1 MIPWAA
7 ACQTSLSI
15 TNSQSLLKL
24 VSIKLVI
31 PSNHLILSRPLLL
44 LPSNFLIIR
53 IFSKESVLCIRWS
66 KYWSFIFS
74 ISPSNEYS
82 GLISFRID
90 WFDLLAVLG
99 TLKKSLLRH
108 HSSKVSVLHSAFFM
122 VQLSHSY
129 MTHGKTIGLTRW
141 TFVGKVMSLLLNMLS
156 WFVIAYIVFPKHANS
171 NYYSKIYY
179 PLTSVARKEV
189 HLSKAF
195 TKQTFPKECSKGLSS
210 MVNIQK
216 SHHIR
221 LIFNKPIYKYRDSE
235 LCCRDTKISK
245 CISSTPRTL
254 YI

>member
-1 MIPWAA
+1 
-7 ACQTSLSI
+7 
-15 TNSQSLLKL
+15 
-24 VSIKLVI
+24 
-31 PSNHLILSRPLLL
+31 
-44 LPSNFLIIR
+44 
-53 IFSKESVLCIRWS
+53 
-66 KYWSFIFS
+66 
-74 ISPSNEYS
+74 
-82 GLISFRID
+82 
-90 WFDLLAVLG
+90 
-99 TLKKSLLRH
+99 
-108 HSSKVSVLHSAFFM
+108 M

-129 MTHGKTIGLTRW
+129 MTNGKTIGLTRW

-210 MVNIQK
+210 RVNIQK
-216 SHHIR
+216 SHYIR